1 MHTFTQTSL
10 DQPRLAQSSL
20 DIQDVLKSQKC
31 PSSRVAQ
38 TSLEQ
43 PRLQNRYKKVACSKT
58 SVFTMNSITFFKNT
72 SFYNEFYYQKTSV
85 FTVFLKNG
93 PIWDLCFFKNIS
105 FYNEFGIFLSACFKN
120 IGFYNEFCMLFAQD
134 ETKTYLCSK
143 TSVFTMNYAHFFKNI
158 RFYNELC
165 TLLHRLAQTSLD
177 QPRVAWISRTF

>member
-1 MHTFTQTSL
+1 
-10 DQPRLAQSSL
+10 
-20 DIQDVLKSQKC
+20 
-31 PSSRVAQ
+31 
-38 TSLEQ
+38 
-43 PRLQNRYKKVACSKT
+43 
-58 SVFTMNSITFFKNT
+58 MNSITFSKNT

-120 IGFYNEFCMLFAQD
+120 IRFYNEFCMLFAQD

-177 QPRVAWISRTF
+177 QPRLAQIWIPRNAGRFLPVAQTSLDQPRLAQTTKSIQKSCVFKNISFYNEFYHFFQKHPFLQ

>member
-1 MHTFTQTSL
+1 MFFVQDAKNL
-10 DQPRLAQSSL
+10 RFFKVFQSNG
-20 DIQDVLKSQKC
+20 QH
-31 PSSRVAQ
+31 
-38 TSLEQ
+38 
-43 PRLQNRYKKVACSKT
+43 RYKKVACSKT
-58 SVFTMNSITFFKNT
+58 SVFTMNSITFSKNT

-93 PIWDLCFFKNIS
+93 PIWDLCFFKNIR

-120 IGFYNEFCMLFAQD
+120 IRFYNEFCMLCAQD

-165 TLLHRLAQTSLD
+165 TLLYRLA
-177 QPRVAWISRTF
+177 